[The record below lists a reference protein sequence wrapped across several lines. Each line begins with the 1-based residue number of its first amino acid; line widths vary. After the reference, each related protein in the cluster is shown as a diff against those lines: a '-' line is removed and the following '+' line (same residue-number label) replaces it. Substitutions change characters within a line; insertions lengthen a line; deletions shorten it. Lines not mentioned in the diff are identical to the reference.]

1 MISSEPARST
11 LNGYTFLEI
20 ALALGIVVVV
30 FLAMVPLVGS
40 SMQEKKLREA
50 VQSVSELV
58 METRLASARENRR
71 ISLRMERDGLI
82 EDLNDDTALQVA
94 FPEGVLVTVPG
105 PRKKWTELDGQMWY
119 FSPIGTVT
127 PITMRFSMEDRWI
140 EVDFDFL
147 TGRVAE
153 ERYAL

>member
-1 MISSEPARST
+1 MNTRRPTRRSRD
-11 LNGYTFLEI
+11 GYTFLEI

-40 SMQEKKLREA
+40 SLQERKLREA
-50 VQSVSELV
+50 VQAVSEFVL
-58 METRLASARENRR
+58 ETRTASARENRR
-71 ISLRMERDGLI
+71 IAVRMERDGLI
-82 EDLNDDTALQVA
+82 DANSDSTDLRVA
-94 FPEGVLVTVPG
+94 FPEGVQVTVPG
-105 PRKKWTELDGQMWY
+105 PRRKWSELDGQMWY

-127 PITMRFSMEDRWI
+127 PITMRFAIEDQWI

-147 TGRVAE
+147 TGRVSE